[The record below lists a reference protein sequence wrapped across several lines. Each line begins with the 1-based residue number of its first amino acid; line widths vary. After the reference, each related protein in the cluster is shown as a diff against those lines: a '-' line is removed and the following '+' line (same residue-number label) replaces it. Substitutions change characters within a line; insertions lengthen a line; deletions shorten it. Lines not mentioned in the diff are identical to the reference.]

1 MCFTCTTSS
10 KVRSLEGGGVWVI
23 ENKEHFTVIVLQRR
37 IRNFQCIHRS
47 SRLQMIFKTGVLKI
61 SQISQENTC
70 LHEEHLFLQEN
81 ASGGCLCIQGKSLVH
96 LRIGK
101 TKVRSSHPDVFLEKS
116 VLKIYSKFTGEHAC
130 RSTISITLQS
140 NFIEIALRHGCSS
153 ANLPH
158 IFRTPFPKDTSWR
171 LLLQG

>member
-23 ENKEHFTVIVLQRR
+23 ENNEHFTVIVLQRR

-70 LHEEHLFLQEN
+70 LHEEHLFSQEN
-81 ASGGCLCIQGKSLVH
+81 ASGGCLCIQGKNLVH

-116 VLKIYSKFTGEHAC
+116 VLKIYSKFTGNTHAEV
-130 RSTISITLQS
+130 RFQ
-140 NFIEIALRHGCSS
+140 
-153 ANLPH
+153 
-158 IFRTPFPKDTSWR
+158 
-171 LLLQG
+171 

>member
-23 ENKEHFTVIVLQRR
+23 ENNEHFTVIVLQRR

-70 LHEEHLFLQEN
+70 LHEEHLFSQEN
-81 ASGGCLCIQGKSLVH
+81 TFFTERLRWVRMYSGKKSGSFKNWKNKGQKQPSRCVLRKKCSENIQQ
-96 LRIGK
+96 
-101 TKVRSSHPDVFLEKS
+101 
-116 VLKIYSKFTGEHAC
+116 IY
-130 RSTISITLQS
+130 R
-140 NFIEIALRHGCSS
+140 
-153 ANLPH
+153 
-158 IFRTPFPKDTSWR
+158 RTRMPKYDFNNVAK
-171 LLLQG
+171 